1 MKKKRTVMII
11 LVLLFVLGAVAAS
24 PAQRAEAATTT
35 LTNVLKAP
43 AAKAGNWVISAK
55 GYRYKYK
62 SDGQYAKSSW
72 LKIGEN
78 IYYFKSNGY
87 LQTGWKTYNGR
98 KYYFD
103 GQGALVT
110 GWKEISGKRYYFWK
124 DKKERS
130 GSAAVG
136 KVVIASHYYYFDA
149 NGAMQTGWIRIGNDD
164 YYFKPS
170 NGSMAVN
177 TTVGKYKVDKDGKRI
192 TSSSTEP
199 PSTPN
204 NVAID
209 NQEKT
214 GKVDCWVGDSR
225 TVGMA
230 IAKGNSVAG
239 DTILT
244 GNWIAKVGMGYSW
257 YKSTAEAKVK
267 ALLKKKPTMT
277 IVFNFGINDLS
288 NVDNY
293 IAAYQELMKEYPKAH
308 IYIMSVN
315 PTDQTKYHSYAT
327 NTAIKKFNK
336 KMKAAFPN
344 HYINTFSYLTKK
356 GFESNDGLHY
366 LTATYKDLY
375 NYVLTKV

>member
-11 LVLLFVLGAVAAS
+11 LVLLFVLGVVTAS
-24 PAQRAEAATTT
+24 PAQRAEAAT

-62 SDGQYAKSSW
+62 SDGQYAKSCW

-78 IYYFKSNGY
+78 VYYFKSNGY

-98 KYYFD
+98 RYHFD

-110 GWKEISGKRYYFWK
+110 GWKEITGKKYYFWK

-199 PSTPN
+199 PSTST

-209 NQEKT
+209 NQEKN

-230 IAKGNSVAG
+230 RAKGETAAWN
-239 DTILT
+239 TIMT
-244 GNWIAKVGMGYSW
+244 GKWIARTGMGYAW
-257 YKSTAEAKVK
+257 YKSTAEARIK

-277 IVFNFGINDLS
+277 IVFNFGVNDLA
-288 NVDNY
+288 NVDKY
-293 IAAYQELMKEYPKAH
+293 IAAYQKLMKEYPKAH

-315 PTDQTKYHSYAT
+315 PTDPAKYHGYAT
-327 NTAIKKFNK
+327 NTAIKSFNK
-336 KMKAAFPN
+336 KMKAAFPK
-344 HYINTFSYLTKK
+344 HYINTFSYLTKR
-356 GFESNDGLHY
+356 GFISDDAGLHY
-366 LTATYKDLY
+366 DETAYKELY

>member
-1 MKKKRTVMII
+1 MKTKRTVMII
-11 LVLLFVLGAVAAS
+11 LFLLLVFGTAAAS
-24 PAQRAEAATTT
+24 PAPGAEAAA
-35 LTNVLKAP
+35 LTNVMKAP
-43 AAKAGNWVISAK
+43 TAKEGNWVISAK

-62 SDGQYAKSSW
+62 ANGQYAKSCW
-72 LKIGEN
+72 LKIGGN

-98 KYYFD
+98 RYHFD

-110 GWKEISGKRYYFWK
+110 GWKEISGKKYYFWK
-124 DKKERS
+124 DKKELS

-149 NGAMQTGWIRIGNDD
+149 SGAMQTGWIRIGNHD

-192 TSSSTEP
+192 TSSSTDITDV
-199 PSTPN
+199 PSN
-204 NVAID
+204 IAID

-230 IAKGNSVAG
+230 IAKGNSIAG
-239 DTILT
+239 DTIMT
-244 GNWIAKVGMGYSW
+244 AKWIAKTGAGYSW
-257 YKSTAEAKVK
+257 YKSTAEARVK

-277 IVFNFGINDLS
+277 IVFNFGVNDLA
-288 NVDNY
+288 NIDNY
-293 IAAYQELMKEYPKAH
+293 IAAYQKLMEEYPKAH

-315 PTDQTKYHSYAT
+315 PTDSAKYHGYAT
-327 NTAIKKFNK
+327 NTAIKSFNK

-344 HYINTFSYLTKK
+344 HYINTFSYITKK

-366 LTATYKDLY
+366 LASTYKLIYD
-375 NYVLTKV
+375 YVLTKV